1 MLHLIKKCVKFSQ
14 KAPGKMKNEEKLGKI
29 LREKQLKIAAAESLT
44 GGLFCKRITDIPGS
58 SKYFLGGIISY
69 SYFAKEHILKVP
81 HNIIDKFG
89 AVSKETALSMAENAK
104 LLFNSDIAISFT
116 GVAGP
121 EKQENKDVGTV
132 FIGIIINNMKEV
144 EEKYF
149 QGSRSEI
156 REEAVN
162 FGIKKIIKLL
172 GG

>member
-14 KAPGKMKNEEKLGKI
+14 KVSSKMKNEEKLGKI
-29 LREKQLKIAAAESLT
+29 LIEKKLTVAAAESLT
-44 GGLFCKRITDIPGS
+44 GGLFCKLITDVPGS
-58 SKYFLGGIISY
+58 SKYFLGGIIAY

-81 HNIIDKFG
+81 HGIINKFG
-89 AVSKETALSMAENAK
+89 AVSKETALAMVENVK

-132 FIGIIINNMKEV
+132 FIGIIVNDMKEV
-144 EEKYF
+144 EEKHF
-149 QGSRSEI
+149 QGSREKI
-156 REEAVN
+156 REEASN

>member
-14 KAPGKMKNEEKLGKI
+14 KAPGKMKNEEKLGII
-29 LREKQLKIAAAESLT
+29 LKEKQLTIAAAESLT
-44 GGLFCKRITDIPGS
+44 GGLFCKLITDVPGS

-89 AVSKETALSMAENAK
+89 AVSKETALSMAENVK

-132 FIGIIINNMKEV
+132 FIGIIINNMKEI
-144 EEKYF
+144 EEKHF
-149 QGSRSEI
+149 QGGRSEI
-156 REEAVN
+156 RKEAVN

>member
-1 MLHLIKKCVKFSQ
+1 
-14 KAPGKMKNEEKLGKI
+14 MKNEEKLGII
-29 LREKQLKIAAAESLT
+29 LREKQLTIAAAESLT
-44 GGLFCKRITDIPGS
+44 GGLFCKLITDVPGS

-89 AVSKETALSMAENAK
+89 AVSKETALVMAENVK

-121 EKQENKDVGTV
+121 EKQENKDLGTV
-132 FIGIIINNMKEV
+132 FMGIIINNMKEV
-144 EEKYF
+144 EEKHF
-149 QGSRSEI
+149 QGSRKEI
-156 REEAVN
+156 REEAAN
-162 FGIKKIIKLL
+162 FGIKNIIKLL